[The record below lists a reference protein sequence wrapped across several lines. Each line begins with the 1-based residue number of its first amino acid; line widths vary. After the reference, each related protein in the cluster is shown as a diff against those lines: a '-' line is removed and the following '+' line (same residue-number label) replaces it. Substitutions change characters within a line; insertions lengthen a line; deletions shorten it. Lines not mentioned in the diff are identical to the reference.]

1 MTPEATENKYLC
13 LHYLMNEQEDLTF
26 FKRILLLT
34 PEVLVATDS
43 ASENL
48 FDYDQLQKVN
58 DNIRN
63 FWDELTLV
71 NVARGRVAT
80 GNFHGSYPNLV
91 ASNAVNGSTYGI
103 SSGSKLFFHSPDEV
117 DQKWSVD
124 LVTSFD
130 IEQIKIYSRSDT
142 ASNQMDNFEVHV
154 VNNGIE
160 QWSINVE
167 EIEDVWT
174 HTLPR
179 GIIGDEVKITRNNS
193 NKDGYLNLAE
203 VEVYSRNLRNV
214 AFGKKAAQSSYYDAA
229 TTPASNAV
237 NGVTSGTLG
246 AGTIVHTN
254 PNTKE
259 TIQYWEVDL
268 DGSYSIESI
277 HVYNR
282 SETEEQKQLTNF
294 KVEVFDENDV
304 QKYSGQQQNA
314 PKPSA
319 VFLTPKDTVG
329 NKVKISRN
337 NSSNNGFIVLAEV
350 QVFARP

>member
-13 LHYLMNEQEDLTF
+13 LHYLMNNQEDDTL

-34 PEVLVATDS
+34 PDVLVATDS

-48 FDYDQLQKVN
+48 FDDVLQNGN
-58 DNIRN
+58 DNIRKL
-63 FWDELTLV
+63 WDELTLV
-71 NVARGRVAT
+71 NVARGKVAT
-80 GNFHGSYPNLV
+80 GNVHGSYPNLV
-91 ASNAVNGSTYGI
+91 ASNAVNGSTEGTHGG
-103 SSGSKLFFHSPDEV
+103 SGSKMFHSSYEV

-124 LVTSFD
+124 LVNRFD
-130 IEQIKIYSRSDT
+130 IEQIKIHNRSDKEWQH
-142 ASNQMDNFEVHV
+142 QMNNFKVHV
-154 VNNGIE
+154 LDDGIE
-160 QWSINVE
+160 QWSIDVDK
-167 EIEDVWT
+167 IEDVWT

-179 GIIGDEVKITRNNS
+179 GKSGDEVKITRNNS
-193 NKDGYLNLAE
+193 NRNGAINIAE

-214 AFGKKAAQSSYYDAA
+214 AFGKKADQSSYYDAVA
-229 TTPASNAV
+229 MPASNAV
-237 NGVTSGTLG
+237 NGLTIGTHS
-246 AGTIVHTN
+246 ARTIVHTADN
-254 PNTKE
+254 KE
-259 TIQYWEVDL
+259 TTQYWEVDL

-282 SETEEQKQLTNF
+282 SDHPNLNQLKIF

-304 QKYSGQQQNA
+304 QKYIGERQEG
-314 PKPSA
+314 PKSST

-337 NSSNNGFIVLAEV
+337 NSSNNGYVVLAEV